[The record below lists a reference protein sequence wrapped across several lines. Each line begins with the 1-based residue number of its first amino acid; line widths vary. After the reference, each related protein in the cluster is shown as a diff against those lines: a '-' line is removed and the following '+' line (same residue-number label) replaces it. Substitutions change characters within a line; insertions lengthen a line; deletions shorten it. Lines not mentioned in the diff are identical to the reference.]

1 MALDISAET
10 PRVQYTVTSADSTF
24 DYRDSGYDV
33 GCYNPA
39 LIVVKSAVVSDSAPG
54 SASRFTKPNP

>member
-24 DYRDSGYDV
+24 DYDFDTQ
-33 GCYNPA
+33 NKIWI
-39 LIVVKSAVVSDSAPG
+39 LKWEI
-54 SASRFTKPNP
+54 